1 MAVIHFEIDIEDNL
15 IRIPEQYMN
24 QIPTR
29 VSVTLADAEK
39 TNLFEHDKAVFRDLE
54 AASMSSMD
62 FWDNEFDE
70 VWDYV

>member
-1 MAVIHFEIDIEDNL
+1 MSLID
-15 IRIPEQYMN
+15 RIPATV
-24 QIPTR
+24 TR
-29 VSVTLADAEK
+29 VTVKFEDEEK
-39 TNLFEHDKAVFRDLE
+39 HNLLEHDKAVFSDLE